1 MGSKLLARCIECV
14 IHSDTQGEIEL
25 MERFQFV
32 KGRKSPKDHIMLFNG
47 VAVKFEDVA
56 KMCLFFMKN
65 EDNLYPPE
73 KGFKG
78 ATLFKE
84 YMYEVLETRQIPQDR
99 KYEIKKNKLT
109 KITEEGEIYE

>member
-1 MGSKLLARCIECV
+1 MI
-14 IHSDTQGEIEL
+14 
-25 MERFQFV
+25 ERFQFV

-56 KMCLFFMKN
+56 KMCLFFMRN

-78 ATLFKE
+78 AKLFKE
-84 YMYEVLETRQIPQDR
+84 YMYEVLETRQIPQDK